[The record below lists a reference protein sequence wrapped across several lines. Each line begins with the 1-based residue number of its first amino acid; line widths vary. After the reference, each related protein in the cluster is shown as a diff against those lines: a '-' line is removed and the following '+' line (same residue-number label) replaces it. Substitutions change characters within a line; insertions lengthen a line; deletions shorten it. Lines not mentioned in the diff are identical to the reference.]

1 MKKHTPS
8 LAIITTHPIQYNAPW
23 FRLLAER
30 NVIQVK
36 VFYTWSQVEHEE
48 KFDPGFGKNIEWDIP
63 LLEGYNFSFVKNVSK
78 QPGSKNYSGIDNP
91 TLVDE
96 VRSWHPDAVLVFG
109 WRFKSHLGAI
119 KYFKNKI
126 PVLFRGDSTTLDDRN
141 GFRDWLRYRV
151 LRRIYKNIDFALF
164 TGSENKKYFL
174 RSGLTESQLIYVPHA
189 VDNTWFRE
197 HCNRI
202 DFRRQLGIPNDE
214 IVFLF
219 AGKLEAKKNPGLLA
233 TSFLDMNLSGTHLV
247 FVGNGPL
254 EMDLKSKFTNPRIH
268 FIDFQNQQLMP
279 SVYKMADV
287 FVLPSQG
294 PGETWGLAVNEAM
307 ASGRAVLVSDKC
319 GCAIDLVDNYKT
331 GFIFRSDC
339 IGDIQEQMKRLA
351 ADKNQLGSMG
361 ACANKKILDWSFEKI
376 VIVVEDLVVNY
387 TSK

>member
-1 MKKHTPS
+1 MRR

-63 LLEGYNFSFVKNVSK
+63 LLEGYDFTFVRNVSK
-78 QPGSKNYSGIDNP
+78 HPGSKNYSGIDNP

-96 VRSWHPDAVLVFG
+96 VRSWHPEAVLVFG
-109 WRFKSHLGAI
+109 WRFKSHLDAI

-126 PVLFRGDSTTLDDRN
+126 PVLFRGDSTTLDDSS

-174 RSGLTESQLIYVPHA
+174 RSGLTESQLIYVSHA

-197 HCNRI
+197 HGNRI

-219 AGKLEAKKNPGLLA
+219 AGKLEIKKNPGLLA

-254 EMDLKSKFTNPRIH
+254 ELDLKSKFTNPRIH

-294 PGETWGLAVNEAM
+294 SGETWGLAVNEAM
-307 ASGRAVLVSDKC
+307 ASGRAVLVSNKC
-319 GCAIDLVDNYKT
+319 GCAVDLVDDGMNGYVFASNDMQDLQGKM
-331 GFIFRSDC
+331 DL
-339 IGDIQEQMKRLA
+339 MA
-351 ADKNQLGSMG
+351 ADKERLKEMG
-361 ACANKKILDWSFEKI
+361 EHANRKIESWSFEKI
-376 VIVVEDLVVNY
+376 VTTVEEVVIRSN
-387 TSK
+387 TACPI